1 MPRKAKSP
9 SITVTGPN
17 CPGRNAPELGA
28 AISLAQF
35 LATRR
40 GLDEGTWY
48 VRDPEGNVRYHVIL
62 EETGVVTTTRL
73 EEGGA

>member
-1 MPRKAKSP
+1 MPRKTKSP

-28 AISLAQF
+28 AISLAQY

-40 GLDEGTWY
+40 DRDEGTWY
-48 VRDPEGNVRYHVIL
+48 VRDPEGNVRYHIIL
-62 EETGVVTTTRL
+62 DETGVVTTTTP
-73 EEGGA
+73 EESGA